1 MDVTHPVDNGR
12 YLNSPSSQVF
22 GNEIQC
28 LRGEGDVLDI
38 SRPFRL
44 MIEMLDK
51 AVAMDIYITC
61 RRADINV
68 RYLDVVTLALDMGGK
83 SQCAVESVEG
93 G

>member
-1 MDVTHPVDNGR
+1 
-12 YLNSPSSQVF
+12 
-22 GNEIQC
+22 
-28 LRGEGDVLDI
+28 
-38 SRPFRL
+38 

-83 SQCAVESVEG
+83 SQCAVESVEEG
-93 G
+93 RRHDKSDSRICDSGISPW